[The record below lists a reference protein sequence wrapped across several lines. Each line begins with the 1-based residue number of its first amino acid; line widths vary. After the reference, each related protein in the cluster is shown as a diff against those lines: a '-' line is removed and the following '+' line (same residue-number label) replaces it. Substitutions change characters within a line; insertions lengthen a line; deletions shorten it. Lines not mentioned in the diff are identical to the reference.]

1 MNGFDTTYLLKGIVT
16 RYGGGFTFKNS
27 INGEDN
33 RPKRNLVHEKSI
45 RIRDPRGCKM
55 EICWHQAN
63 GRHCKVGD
71 TCHFAHSRVE
81 LELWILLTSTK
92 LSAQQLVHFTQT
104 GSVLTKRKITAVSR
118 DIEVPPIYQ
127 LVKTATL
134 LCSKVIAHYFN
145 FEPKFNF
152 RPLSHEAYLYSYSFY
167 LQYIHS

>member
-27 INGEDN
+27 INKEDN

-55 EICWHQAN
+55 EICWHHAN

-71 TCHFAHSRVE
+71 ACHFAHSRVE

-104 GSVLTKRKITAVSR
+104 GSVLAKRKITAVSR
-118 DIEVPPIYQ
+118 EVQVPPVYQ
-127 LVKTATL
+127 LVKSAAL
-134 LCSKVIAHYFN
+134 LCSKVVLYNVIAYSFVPVQVQAAKH
-145 FEPKFNF
+145 
-152 RPLSHEAYLYSYSFY
+152 AYLYSIVSICLLY
-167 LQYIHS
+167 